1 MLYLTILYS
10 CWDVVQTLKPAKKQ
24 LVLIRFGDWNCWS
37 SLNSGMEVLQLSAVY
52 NLLVTLDKP
61 QYYDSSV
68 FTTDSMQSPFDNLLI
83 ARVSKPILSSEDNL
97 LILLCYAS
105 VLFLPLFLFGFF
117 FPLSLLFWV
126 TASCCCF
133 CLLCY
138 LGSGLPSLLFAYGS
152 NKPTVFPLSIWETD
166 FTCAKILLSYKAVV
180 LTSILKSCQLIFSIY
195 PTTLWYLACRNH

>member
-10 CWDVVQTLKPAKKQ
+10 CWDVVQTLRPAKKQ
-24 LVLIRFGDWNCWS
+24 LVLIRLGDWNCWS

-83 ARVSKPILSSEDNL
+83 LRVSKPILSSEDNL
-97 LILLCYAS
+97 LIVLCYAS

-117 FPLSLLFWV
+117 FPPFTVVLGYFLLLFL
-126 TASCCCF
+126 S
-133 CLLCY
+133 
-138 LGSGLPSLLFAYGS
+138 PLLFRVRS
-152 NKPTVFPLSIWETD
+152 SLSPICLWEQQANCVSLEHLGDRLHLCKD
-166 FTCAKILLSYKAVV
+166 FVV
-180 LTSILKSCQLIFSIY
+180 LQGCCSDINSQKLSADF
-195 PTTLWYLACRNH
+195 

>member
-1 MLYLTILYS
+1 M
-10 CWDVVQTLKPAKKQ
+10 
-24 LVLIRFGDWNCWS
+24 
-37 SLNSGMEVLQLSAVY
+37 
-52 NLLVTLDKP
+52 
-61 QYYDSSV
+61 
-68 FTTDSMQSPFDNLLI
+68 
-83 ARVSKPILSSEDNL
+83 
-97 LILLCYAS
+97 LLCCFS
-105 VLFLPLFLFGFF
+105 LFSCLVFF

-126 TASCCCF
+126 TSCCCF